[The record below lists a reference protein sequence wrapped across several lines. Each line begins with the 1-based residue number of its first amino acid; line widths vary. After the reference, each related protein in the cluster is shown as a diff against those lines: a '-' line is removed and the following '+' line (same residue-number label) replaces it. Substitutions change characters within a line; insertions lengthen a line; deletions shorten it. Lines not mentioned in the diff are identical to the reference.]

1 MKPVTAPS
9 SAVSLENYRDLLIV
23 LTHKEIKVRY
33 KSSVLGYLWSVA
45 NPLAIAIVF
54 YLAFKI
60 VMRIK
65 IEAYSLFLITGLFP
79 WQWFSNSVSLSPM
92 IFLSNASLIK
102 KVSFPRNVLS
112 LVNVLQDMIH
122 FILAIPVIVLFMI
135 MYHRSPSW
143 TWLYGIPLLL
153 VIQFCMTYGV
163 AVAISSVNLFFR
175 DMERLTSIFM
185 MLVFYCTPVIYPES
199 MVPDQYRWLLAVNP
213 VAPLMI
219 SWRTLLMDGAL
230 DPMYVVLSAGYAVVF
245 LTIGHAVYT
254 RLCWRFAEV
263 L

>member
-1 MKPVTAPS
+1 MKFIDTLF
-9 SAVSLENYRDLLIV
+9 AVNFENYKDLLIV
-23 LTHKEIKVRY
+23 LTHKEMKVRY

-45 NPLAIAIVF
+45 NPLAIAVVF

-60 VMRIK
+60 IMRIQ

-102 KVSFPRNVLS
+102 KVKFPCNVLS
-112 LVNVLQDMIH
+112 VVNVLQDMIH
-122 FILAIPVIVLFMI
+122 FILAIPVIILFMI
-135 MYHRSPSW
+135 IYHKSPSW
-143 TWLYGIPLLL
+143 MWLCGIPLLL
-153 VIQFCMTYGV
+153 AVQFCMTYGI

-175 DMERLTSIFM
+175 DMERLTGIFM
-185 MLVFYCTPVIYPES
+185 MLLFYCTPVIYPES
-199 MVPDQYRWLLAVNP
+199 MVPEHYRWLLTINP
-213 VAPLMI
+213 IAPLMI
-219 SWRTLLMDGAL
+219 NWRMLLMDGTL
-230 DPMYVVLSAGYAVVF
+230 DPMYVALSIGYAAVF
-245 LTIGHAVYT
+245 LVVGQTVYK

>member
-1 MKPVTAPS
+1 MKFIDTLFS
-9 SAVSLENYRDLLIV
+9 TGKFENYKDLLIV

-60 VMRIK
+60 VMRIQ

-92 IFLSNASLIK
+92 IFLANASLIK
-102 KVSFPRNVLS
+102 KVNFPRNVLS

-122 FILAIPVIVLFMI
+122 FILAVPVIILFMLI
-135 MYHRSPSW
+135 YHKSPSW
-143 TWLYGIPLLL
+143 TWLCGIPLLL
-153 VIQFCMTYGV
+153 AIQFCMTYGI

-175 DMERLTSIFM
+175 DMERLTGIFM
-185 MLVFYCTPVIYPES
+185 MLIFYCTPVIYPAS
-199 MVPDQYRWLLAVNP
+199 MVPEKFHWLLMVNP
-213 VAPLMI
+213 IAPLMI
-219 SWRTLLMDGAL
+219 NWRTLFMDGTL
-230 DPMYVVLSAGYAVVF
+230 DPVYVGLSAGYAVVF
-245 LTIGHAVYT
+245 LAIGHTVYT
-254 RLCWRFAEV
+254 KLCWKFAEV